1 MLVLWEGF
9 NDVATFEIKP
19 DPINVEQLHCD
30 DDWVTL
36 ADMCLHTGGERGGEE
51 RRGEDVFC
59 LVVEFSEVTLM
70 NSLAENI
77 QTKTQLSSIR
87 EQARNAR
94 WRSWRQRS
102 CQAVSN
108 STMGPIVCLMMNLH

>member
-36 ADMCLHTGGERGGEE
+36 AHMCLHTGGERGGEE
-51 RRGEDVFC
+51 RRGEERMSFVWLWNF
-59 LVVEFSEVTLM
+59 LKS
-70 NSLAENI
+70 
-77 QTKTQLSSIR
+77 
-87 EQARNAR
+87 
-94 WRSWRQRS
+94 
-102 CQAVSN
+102 
-108 STMGPIVCLMMNLH
+108 P